1 MAVVTAAGC
10 FYAAATIA
18 IKLAYRYQA
27 GSGLVTWLRFAV
39 SALALWAL
47 AGALRVPMR
56 LGRPKLR
63 SLVGMGV
70 VSSVVGGLFVG
81 SLDRIPAATATLLLY
96 AHPAMVAVATA
107 LLGRERWTLG
117 KGVALG
123 LSTVGLV
130 LVLGAPARDLDW
142 VGVGMA
148 LGAAVALAAF
158 VVLAQRAVEAVHPLV
173 SSGVV
178 QGTAALAFAPVAL
191 ATGALDVGRVPGSVG
206 WTIAVGVFTAGAI
219 SLFLS
224 AVQRLGPTR
233 ASIGATV
240 EPVVTVILGVVV
252 LSEAVTGPQLLGGLL
267 VVAAVAILPLVEREA
282 VVAGEPPR

>member
-1 MAVVTAAGC
+1 V
-10 FYAAATIA
+10 
-18 IKLAYRYQA
+18 
-27 GSGLVTWLRFAV
+27 
-39 SALALWAL
+39 ALA
-47 AGALRVPMR
+47 
-56 LGRPKLR
+56 
-63 SLVGMGV
+63 
-70 VSSVVGGLFVG
+70 
-81 SLDRIPAATATLLLY
+81 
-96 AHPAMVAVATA
+96 
-107 LLGRERWTLG
+107 
-117 KGVALG
+117 

-130 LVLGAPARDLDW
+130 LVLGAPAGELDW

-158 VVLAQRAVEAVHPLV
+158 VVLAQRAVVAVHPLV

-191 ATGALDVGRVPGSVG
+191 ATGALEVGRVPGSVG
-206 WTIAVGVFTAGAI
+206 WTIAVGLFTAGAV

-252 LSEAVTGPQLLGGLL
+252 LSEAVTALQLLGGLS
-267 VVAAVAILPLVEREA
+267 VVAAVAVLPIVDPRA
-282 VVAGEPPR
+282 VTDVSPSEPRGT